1 MRSYLF
7 CQMKYSVVIVRE
19 NDMGTVE
26 MTIL

>member
-7 CQMKYSVVIVRE
+7 CKMKYSVMIVME